1 MRIRW
6 IGVAVVLLAVVGL
19 LLVKQQAHRVS
30 PALTG
35 NVERPSVLL
44 VADLREAGEPG
55 DACAEIIHAVREAS
69 KRGIRVQEL
78 MPDSGSDLLQR
89 YRVLT
94 APTVLVLS
102 EDGRELGRFEG
113 ESRETVNAI
122 RTRLATL
129 ARNIK

>member
-6 IGVAVVLLAVVGL
+6 IGVAVVLLAVTGL
-19 LLVKQQAHRVS
+19 LLVKRGAHRLL
-30 PALTG
+30 PALPS
-35 NVERPSVLL
+35 VERPSVLL

-55 DACAEIIHAVREAS
+55 DACAEIIHVVREAG

-78 MPDSGSDLLQR
+78 MPDSNSDLLR
-89 YRVLT
+89 RHRVLT

-113 ESRETVNAI
+113 ESRETVNEI
-122 RTRLATL
+122 RTRLAAL
-129 ARNIK
+129 AGNSK

>member
-6 IGVAVVLLAVVGL
+6 IGVAIVLLAVTGL
-19 LLVKQQAHRVS
+19 FLVKQRAHRVS
-30 PALTG
+30 PELAS
-35 NVERPSVLL
+35 VELPSVLL

-55 DACAEIIHAVREAS
+55 DACAEIIHAVREANN
-69 KRGIRVQEL
+69 RGVRVQEL
-78 MPDSGSDLLQR
+78 MPDSSSDLLRR

-94 APTVLVLS
+94 APTVLILS

-129 ARNIK
+129 AGNSK